1 MNHRPARSTQ
11 AQADSAFGRSLPTLA
26 LKASSCAAALDISP
40 NSFLTLVAEGK
51 MPKPIAIPGHKGL
64 VLYDFQAV
72 RNSWQA
78 LLETGGAIE
87 DNPWD
92 E

>member
-1 MNHRPARSTQ
+1 MSDRPARPTQ
-11 AQADSAFGRSLPTLA
+11 AQADPAFGRSLPTLA
-26 LKASSCAAALDISP
+26 LKAASCAAALDISP
-40 NSFLTLVAEGK
+40 SSFLTLVAEGK

-64 VLYDFQAV
+64 VLFDFQAV

-78 LLETGGAIE
+78 LLEVSGATE
-87 DNPWD
+87 GNPWD